1 MESLAIDI
9 LKSLVGGVITG
20 GAAWM
25 AIRVHIA
32 WLRADIERAH
42 QRINIIEQKVR

>member
-1 MESLAIDI
+1 MENIAIDI
-9 LKSLVGGVITG
+9 LKSLIGGVITG

-25 AIRVHIA
+25 SIRVHIA

-42 QRINIIEQKVR
+42 KRLDILEND

>member
-1 MESLAIDI
+1 MESIAFDI
-9 LKSLVGGVITG
+9 LKSLIGGVITG
-20 GAAWM
+20 GAAWA

-42 QRINIIEQKVR
+42 QRIDHLEQH